1 MGIMPIAVNVQGDY
15 GYKIVTLEPD
25 KKVKELIEVAVKAV
39 EGILVPEF
47 EKGTEFTAK
56 VHGSDAFL
64 DLGMTL
70 KEAKL
75 LEMEAIDI
83 EVKK

>member
-1 MGIMPIAVNVQGDY
+1 MGVMPIAVNVQGDY
-15 GYKIVTLEPD
+15 GYKIVTIEPQ
-25 KKVKELIEVAVKAV
+25 KSIEELVEIAVKAV

-56 VHGSDAFL
+56 VHGREEFL
-64 DLGMTL
+64 DLAMTL
-70 KEAKL
+70 EDAKL
-75 LEMEAIDI
+75 LEMEAVDI